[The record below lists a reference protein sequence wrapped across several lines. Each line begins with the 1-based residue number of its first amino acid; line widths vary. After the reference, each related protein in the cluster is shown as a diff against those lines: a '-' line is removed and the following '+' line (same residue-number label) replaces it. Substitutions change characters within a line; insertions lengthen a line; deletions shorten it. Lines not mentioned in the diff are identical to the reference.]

1 MSNGSC
7 ISLRLAET
15 QAELDCIEQLMQLY
29 MYELSL
35 WYPLAVQ
42 FDGRFKLQP
51 KAEYF
56 ARSAVHPYLLYMDSE
71 LIGFAVVDDELLD
84 ARYDYSLG
92 YFFILRRYQGRGL
105 GVAVLAEL
113 FKRYAGRWEIYYL
126 RENQPAA
133 AFWPKALS
141 RVGTKDMQVSSEVI
155 HDEVCVMYRFEI
167 QEQCS

>member
-1 MSNGSC
+1 MSNGSRV
-7 ISLRLAET
+7 SLYLAET

-29 MYELSL
+29 MYELSQ
-35 WYPLAVQ
+35 WYPLTVQ
-42 FDGRFKLQP
+42 SDGRFKLQP

-56 ARSAVHPYLLYMDSE
+56 ARSSVFPYLLYADGE

-105 GVAVLAEL
+105 GVAALAQI
-113 FKRYAGRWEIYYL
+113 FKRYAGCWEIYYL

-141 RVGTKDMQVSSEVI
+141 RVDVRDMLISSEVI
-155 HDEVCVMYRFEI
+155 HDEACVMYRFEI
-167 QEQCS
+167 

>member
-1 MSNGSC
+1 MS
-7 ISLRLAET
+7 ISLHLAEK
-15 QAELDCIEQLMQLY
+15 QAEVDCIEQLMQLY
-29 MYELSL
+29 MYELSQ

-42 FDGRFKLQP
+42 SDGRFKLQP

-56 ARSAVHPYLLYMDSE
+56 ARSAVHPYLLYLDGA

-84 ARYDYSLG
+84 AQYDYSLG

-105 GVAVLAEL
+105 GVAALTEL
-113 FKRYAGRWEIYYL
+113 FKHYAGRWEIYYL

-141 RVGTKDMQVSSEVI
+141 RVGAQDMQVSSEVI
-155 HDEVCVMYRFEI
+155 HDEACVMHRFEI
-167 QEQCS
+167 QEPHL